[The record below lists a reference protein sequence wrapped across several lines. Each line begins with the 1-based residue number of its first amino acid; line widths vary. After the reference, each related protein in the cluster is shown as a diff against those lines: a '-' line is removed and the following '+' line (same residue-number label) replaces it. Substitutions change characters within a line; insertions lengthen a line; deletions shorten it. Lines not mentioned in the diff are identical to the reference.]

1 MTIDNP
7 TFFISLVN
15 FVVRSLP
22 EILVSLPE
30 FFLMIIEAVNHWEN
44 HIATLQPSFLSLNA
58 SN

>member
-22 EILVSLPE
+22 EILVSLSE
-30 FFLMIIEAVNHWEN
+30 FFLIIIEISFTIVPGSDSKF
-44 HIATLQPSFLSLNA
+44 TLF
-58 SN
+58 